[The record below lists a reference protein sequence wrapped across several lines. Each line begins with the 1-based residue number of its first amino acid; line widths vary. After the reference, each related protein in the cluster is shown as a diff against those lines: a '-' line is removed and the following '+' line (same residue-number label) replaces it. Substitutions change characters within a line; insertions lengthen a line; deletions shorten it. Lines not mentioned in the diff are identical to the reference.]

1 MNHFNK
7 KTIKILEGIGRA
19 DQHFLM
25 LWRSGE
31 VTRKQLITKTVLHT
45 KKLNEILDK
54 CGFPNKTNASKMAYK
69 ASVLVALHSG
79 DKRFMKNFLKILIK
93 QPAASIDLSDSAVLI
108 DKIAVL
114 EKKYQIYGTQSQ
126 IGLRNN
132 ISDLYPIVEIDGVN
146 KRRREV
152 GLAPLKHLRRSFS

>member
-1 MNHFNK
+1 M
-7 KTIKILEGIGRA
+7 LEGIGRS
-19 DQHFLM
+19 DQHFLI

-31 VTRKQLITKTVLHT
+31 ITRKQLITQTILHK

-54 CGFPNKTNASKMAYK
+54 YGFPNKTHASKRAYK

-93 QPAASIDLSDSAVLI
+93 QPAVSIDLSDSAVLI

-126 IGLRNN
+126 IGLHNN
-132 ISDLYPIVEIDGVN
+132 KLELYPIAKIDGVN
-146 KRRREV
+146 KRKKEV
-152 GLAPLKHLRRSFS
+152 GLTPLKRLKRSFP